1 MAPAK
6 KGGNMP
12 LTGIVT
18 AGSLL
23 LGTKLAQDVLR
34 SPKSRKGSRQ
44 KGGMADLEEAFKGS
58 LGVDTPAP
66 VAESFAS
73 GPVAPSGGMS
83 IQDNSVSQSGG
94 KHRKPRSKKSCGGN
108 PPDMPP
114 VSLIGGKP
122 RKAAHKKAPATR
134 RHRGGNKPCE
144 DDEKFECD
152 DDGTPVY
159 INGNER
165 KPYDSSSP
173 KSEELFKDDDFG
185 FGDNLPKPYST
196 DTELSAAEPQSSDTA
211 QLTPSI
217 SSDTAQLPKSGGSR
231 NHRKHKKGGSDEQQQ
246 LLEQVNKLQQFI
258 AQSAQSQKGGKKKAP
273 KAKPVSPKRKPA
285 AKKGPARKKVTVGG
299 ALQMYSQQLENL
311 AKQINDM
318 TRP

>member
-1 MAPAK
+1 
-6 KGGNMP
+6 MP
-12 LTGIVT
+12 FAATGIVT

-34 SPKSRKGSRQ
+34 SPKSRKGGRQ

-114 VSLIGGKP
+114 VMGGKP

-134 RHRGGNKPCE
+134 RHRGGGKPCE

-173 KSEELFKDDDFG
+173 KSEELFNKDDDFG

-318 TRP
+318 TRQ

>member
-12 LTGIVT
+12 FAATGIVT

-108 PPDMPP
+108 PPNMPP
-114 VSLIGGKP
+114 VSLMGGKP

-134 RHRGGNKPCE
+134 RHRGGGKPCE

-152 DDGTPVY
+152 DDGTPIY
-159 INGNER
+159 MDDNMR
-165 KPYDSSSP
+165 KPYVSSP
-173 KSEELFKDDDFG
+173 DKESFGYDEEAAEADDFG
-185 FGDNLPKPYST
+185 FKP
-196 DTELSAAEPQSSDTA
+196 LSADTAQSPPSQSSDTA
-211 QLTPSI
+211 QLPSQ
-217 SSDTAQLPKSGGSR
+217 SPPQLPPSQPGGSR

-318 TRP
+318 TRQ